1 VASTVKLPNRALAL
15 KEAFEL
21 PVDGPLLTIEDLM
34 ADFRCSRRQIEML
47 FELGKIASFK
57 DGKHRVTTP
66 AARDEYIR
74 RRMAEELQRLED
86 LTK

>member
-1 VASTVKLPNRALAL
+1 MTQVEINQRALAL
-15 KEAFEL
+15 KQAAKL

-34 ADFRCSRRQIEML
+34 GDFHCSRRQIEML
-47 FELGKIASFK
+47 IELGELASFK
-57 DGKHRVTTP
+57 DGKRRVTTQ
-66 AARDEYIR
+66 AARDDYIR